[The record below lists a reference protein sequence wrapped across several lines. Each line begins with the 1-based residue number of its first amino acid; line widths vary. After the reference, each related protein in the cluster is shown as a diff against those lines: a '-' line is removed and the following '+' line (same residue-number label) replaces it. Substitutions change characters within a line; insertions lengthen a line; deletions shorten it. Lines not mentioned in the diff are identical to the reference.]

1 VSIREGGVVETR
13 EGRAIS
19 YKNKSV
25 YIPNKQRTGVL
36 SNGPKACEV
45 VKVKKGRRAISYENE
60 LAYIPRQG
68 IRGT

>member
-1 VSIREGGVVETR
+1 MARRLVSIREGGVIKTG

-36 SNGPKACEV
+36 SNGLKAYEV
-45 VKVKKGRRAISYENE
+45 MKVKKGRRAISYENK
-60 LAYIPRQG
+60 LAYILR
-68 IRGT
+68 